1 MIKAAMIGL
10 GWWGKHSID
19 CVQEKSKKISFVAA
33 MSRNTDQHSDYL
45 NEKNITAM
53 NSYEDVINNNSID
66 AVVLTTPHSLH
77 TDQIIQAAE
86 KGKHVFVEKPITLV
100 KSDAIRCI
108 ESLKKNNLKLGVGFS
123 RRFQP
128 AYLDLLSIINDGKIG
143 EILHIE
149 GEQSGPS
156 AYKLK
161 EGMWRANREES
172 PGGAMAARGIH
183 VLDAMISIAGNVKSI
198 SGMSNR
204 RIVDVDVDDTTSMM
218 MKFEN
223 GISGYLGSIYV
234 TADIWRLH
242 VYGSKGYVLMDGES
256 KLILK
261 GLDNKEKVTSYP
273 DTNIVGLAL
282 ESFAD
287 SISLDQDFPVSME
300 QAVSGIAAY
309 EAMVKSANNESIWTD
324 VDNS

>member
-1 MIKAAMIGL
+1 MINVAMIGL

-19 CVQEKSKKISFVAA
+19 CVQGKSSKISFVAA
-33 MSRNTDQHSDYL
+33 MSRNTDQHLDYL
-45 NEKNITAM
+45 NERNITGM
-53 NSYEDVINNNSID
+53 QSYDEIINSDSID

-77 TDQIIQAAE
+77 TEQIIKAAE
-86 KGKHVFVEKPITLV
+86 KGKHVFVEKPITLT
-100 KSDAIRCI
+100 KLDAVRCI

-128 AYLDLLSIINDGKIG
+128 AYLDLVNIINNNEIGK
-143 EILHIE
+143 ILHIE

-161 EGMWRANREES
+161 EGMWRANRNES

-183 VLDAMISIAGNVKSI
+183 VLDAMISIAGNIKSI
-198 SGMSNR
+198 SGISNR
-204 RIVDVDVDDTTSMM
+204 RVVDVDVDDTTAMM

-223 GISGYLGSIYV
+223 DISGYLGTIYV

-242 VYGSKGYVLMDGES
+242 VYGSKGYVLMDGEN

-261 GLDNKEKVTSYP
+261 GLDNKEKVTDYP
-273 DTNIVGLAL
+273 DTNIVGLTL

-287 SISLDQDFPVSME
+287 SIENNQDFPVSME
-300 QAVSGIAAY
+300 QAISGIAAY
-309 EAMVKSANNESIWTD
+309 EAMVKSANNDSVWIN